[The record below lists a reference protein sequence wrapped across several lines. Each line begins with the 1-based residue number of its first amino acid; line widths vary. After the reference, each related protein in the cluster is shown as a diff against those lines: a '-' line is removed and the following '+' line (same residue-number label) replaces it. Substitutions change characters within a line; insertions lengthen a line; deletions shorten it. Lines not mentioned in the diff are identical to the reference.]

1 MDNHGKKTRR
11 NFFKIAGATLALLTA
26 GAVALGLGLNLE
38 LREAH
43 AQTHSEG
50 SYVRTTGKGIFTHIP
65 WGERGLKEIYDWVDH
80 FVTMNKSIAEK
91 KIIGKS
97 YPGNMD
103 VPAVFIT
110 NRDIPD
116 KDKQVAIIT
125 LTRHGQEAGTR
136 VTGPEILN
144 YLASD
149 DAKKIRDTQLVIVV
163 PVVNPEGF
171 IQNKFN
177 SLLTGLTKN
186 ERRVLGPFFSKYI
199 PDMILDYHSLGRWE
213 GSKYDH
219 GDMCCIVPA
228 NTTKWGMDEQIHQYL
243 AHKMV
248 DAAENA
254 GYPYEIH
261 TLEDIY
267 CYYFGGMDIGNLSW
281 QPMKEKMYLLTTQ
294 SPYDGYDSPFL
305 DDVQPE
311 KCLQPVKGYS
321 GYTNYTNG
329 PAYRKWH
336 CVVFGMETNH
346 WSMTDPGD
354 IAVSGL
360 VPCAEMLKIG
370 SSRLPWEKDRGYPNS
385 IVRGD
390 FRISIRPIG
399 ENDAERRA
407 SRVRLWGEK
416 MNFNMPQRE
425 MPDQE
430 TTISRVR
437 YFGNDLPMEFAL
449 CLRMRQKPIKS
460 VTLGGKKLEFETFED
475 KCSTFLYIPL
485 VIETAGTIVLEI
497 KHGKENAAT
506 KG

>member
-1 MDNHGKKTRR
+1 MDNSGKKRRR
-11 NFFKIAGATLALLTA
+11 NFFKIAGATLVLLMA
-26 GAVALGLGLNLE
+26 GAVALGLGLNLK
-38 LREAH
+38 LREAD
-43 AQTHSEG
+43 AQTHAAS
-50 SYVRTTGKGIFTHIP
+50 SYVPSTKGIFKHIP
-65 WGERGLKEIYDWVDH
+65 WGERGLEEVYDWVDH
-80 FVTMNKSIAEK
+80 FVTMNKRIAEK

-97 YPGNMD
+97 YPGNID

-125 LTRHGQEAGTR
+125 LTRHGQEVGTR
-136 VTGPEILN
+136 VTAPEILN

-199 PDMILDYHSLGRWE
+199 PDVIMDYHSLGRWE
-213 GSKYDH
+213 GSFYDH
-219 GDMCCIVPA
+219 GDMSVIVPA

-267 CYYFGGMDIGNLSW
+267 CYYFGGRNIGNAAW
-281 QPMKEKMYLLTTQ
+281 TPIKEKTYLLTTQ
-294 SPYDGYDSPFL
+294 SPYDGYDAPFL

-311 KCLQPVKGYS
+311 KRLQPVKGYS

-336 CVVFGMETNH
+336 PVVFGIETNH
-346 WSMTDPGD
+346 WSMTDAGD

-360 VPCAEMLKIG
+360 MPAKELLKIG
-370 SSRLPWEKDRGYPNS
+370 SSRLSWEKDRGYPTN

-390 FRISIRPIG
+390 FRMSIRSIG

-407 SRVRLWGEK
+407 SRIRLWGEK
-416 MNFNMPQRE
+416 MNFDIPQRE
-425 MPDQE
+425 MMPDRE
-430 TTISRVR
+430 TTIARLR
-437 YFGNDLPMEFAL
+437 YFGNDLPLEFAY

-460 VTLGGKKLEFETFED
+460 VTLGGKKLKFETFED

-485 VIETAGTIVLEI
+485 VVEKAGTIVLEI
-497 KHGKENAAT
+497 KHGKGNAAT